1 MRAIYH
7 ALFITCSFAAVV
19 GCRPGARQSPGA
31 QERVSQSETHSSSLD
46 TGRAPAPPAP
56 IPATSPHS
64 GANPWIESTDSG
76 PVIHLPPVMTQ
87 ALAQRFPDFRIW
99 RWAAYPSE
107 VRARYHGSDRDG
119 IRAVVGDFNGDGR
132 LDVALDGSDRLV
144 FPSGAGAAIVAV
156 TALLTSGDDA
166 VAVRVTEGSL
176 VPGDSADVPRP
187 RWLLLVAASTFRSG
201 LATDAVGMPMA
212 REGGRVLTPSQVYF
226 WSGDRPYFVQ
236 WSDGE

>member
-7 ALFITCSFAAVV
+7 ALFINCSFAAVV
-19 GCRPGARQSPGA
+19 GCRPGTRQSPGA
-31 QERVSQSETHSSSLD
+31 QERVSQSE
-46 TGRAPAPPAP
+46 
-56 IPATSPHS
+56 I
-64 GANPWIESTDSG
+64 
-76 PVIHLPPVMTQ
+76 Q
-87 ALAQRFPDFRIW
+87 YFRIW
-99 RWAAYPSE
+99 PWAAYPSE

-132 LDVALDGSDRLV
+132 LDVALDGSDHLV
-144 FPSGAGAAIVAV
+144 FPAGAGEAIVAV

-166 VAVRVTEGSL
+166 IAVRVTEGSL

-187 RWLLLVAASTFRSG
+187 RWLLLVAAGTFRSG
-201 LATDAVGMPMA
+201 LATDAVGMPLA
-212 REGGRVLTPSQVYF
+212 REAGRVLTPSQVYF